1 MTRKQVAIVVYDD
14 AEVLDF
20 AGPFEV
26 LAVTDELSGYALM
39 DVKLV
44 ATTAQPIRAVN
55 GMQVVPNATLADLPH
70 PALVLV
76 AGGVGSRQAL
86 KDEQLLAWLQ
96 CASATAERVM
106 SVCSG
111 ALILARAGM
120 LTGLNV
126 TTHHEVE
133 GYLAQLEPTAT
144 LCMDQRFTDNGKI
157 LTTGG
162 ISAGID
168 GAFYLVDQLYGREVA
183 LRTATYMEYDWK
195 PRNRAAVRPTL

>member
-1 MTRKQVAIVVYDD
+1 MTRRQVAIVVYDD

-26 LAVTDELSGYALM
+26 LAVTDELNDYALM

-44 ATTAQPIRAVN
+44 ATTKQPIRAVN
-55 GMQVVPNATLADLPH
+55 GMQVLPNATLEEIPN
-70 PALVLV
+70 PALVIV

-86 KDEQLLAWLQ
+86 KDVALLAWLKR
-96 CASATAERVM
+96 ASATAERVM

-120 LTGLNV
+120 LAGLNV

-133 GYLAQLEPTAT
+133 RYLAQLEPTAT

-183 LRTATYMEYDWK
+183 LKTATYMEYDWK
-195 PRNRAAVRPTL
+195 PNQRDAVRPMF

>member
-26 LAVTDELSGYALM
+26 LAVTVELKWVCPHGCEVGGDHRPTDPRGEWHAGC
-39 DVKLV
+39 
-44 ATTAQPIRAVN
+44 AQRH
-55 GMQVVPNATLADLPH
+55 LSRYLPH

-162 ISAGID
+162 ISAGN
-168 GAFYLVDQLYGREVA
+168 
-183 LRTATYMEYDWK
+183 T
-195 PRNRAAVRPTL
+195 